1 MIWLLIRLTSGLAN
15 EYKIYFTD
23 YDNIQYNNEASEVIR
38 SYNNNDLTNRIYI
51 EKLNLCNCS
60 DLQIVPLNMNT
71 NIKDEDFD
79 EITNKK
85 KQLRIEPHLI
95 DYLPYGDSL
104 KPFLNSDA
112 VKAED
117 LKIFL
122 QNTSGAKKFI

>member
-1 MIWLLIRLTSGLAN
+1 MPPQYINSSILPIIKEDNNKISILLFCSDPYSKDRLKKVIWLLIRLTSGLAN

-85 KQLRIEPHLI
+85 KQ
-95 DYLPYGDSL
+95 
-104 KPFLNSDA
+104 
-112 VKAED
+112 
-117 LKIFL
+117 
-122 QNTSGAKKFI
+122 